1 MLHVKR
7 RLVNDTC
14 PSVLKRLLLLLLL
27 LLLPDG
33 NE

>member
-27 LLLPDG
+27 PDG